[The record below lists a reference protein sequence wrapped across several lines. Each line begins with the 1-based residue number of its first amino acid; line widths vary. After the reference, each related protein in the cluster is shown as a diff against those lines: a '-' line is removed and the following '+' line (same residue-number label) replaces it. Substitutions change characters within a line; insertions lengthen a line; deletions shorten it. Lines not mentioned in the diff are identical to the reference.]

1 MNKKT
6 IVAASIVV
14 VALSGCAQMGMFAAG
29 NVTNVQLS
37 APNYEIVAVGVSGS
51 AEGVVFAGRHLFQWT
66 TDGLG
71 RSGPH
76 RWHGTNVQGSD
87 GESLEGL

>member
-51 AEGVVFAGRHLFQWT
+51 AKASYLLGVTYSNGPQTGSVALARIGGR
-66 TDGLG
+66 
-71 RSGPH
+71 
-76 RWHGTNVQGSD
+76 TNVQGSD